1 MKITI
6 NIIRI
11 FVGLLFIFSGLV
23 KANDPLGT
31 AYKMEEYF
39 EVWNADLATST
50 FFLKNALTNL
60 FHFLNEH
67 TLFLSVTMNAFEI
80 IAGAALLLG
89 WRMKLFSWLLLL
101 LMVFFTI
108 LTGYTYKTGRPT
120 NCGCFGDCIKI
131 TPEYSFYKD
140 VLLSVLI
147 LVLLFARKHIKPLF
161 RPGMNTALMFLVTL
175 FSFGL
180 QWYALRYLPPVDCL
194 PFKKG
199 NNIPEKMKMPANAVP
214 DSIVMTF
221 VYDKQGQKVEFT
233 ADKFPADFNDS
244 LYKFVSR
251 YDKVARK
258 GKNNEPPIK
267 GFILTDMNN
276 NDWTEGVLNMPYA
289 VLLFEENID
298 SDNKAWDKQFR
309 EIKARADAKNIPVF
323 IVTKSAD
330 DLKAKRNNEFWNSMH
345 VLRCDF
351 TAIRTAARATP
362 TIYLLREGSVEGKW
376 SHANFGDV
384 KGTIDKIPQQ
394 APEINSILNSLKN
407 AENIVNRSLPET
419 QAIVDSTD
427 NVMQEKYRST
437 IDSLLQELKKN

>member
-1 MKITI
+1 MKIAI

-39 EVWNADLATST
+39 EVWNADLATSS

-60 FHFLNEH
+60 FHFLNDH

-140 VLLSVLI
+140 VLLSILI
-147 LVLLFARKHIKPLF
+147 LVLLFARRHIKPLF
-161 RPGMNTALMFLVTL
+161 SPGVNTGLMFLATV

-199 NNIPEKMKMPANAVP
+199 SSIPEKMKMPANAVP

-221 VYDKQGQKVEFT
+221 VYEKQGQKVEFT

-244 LYKFVSR
+244 VYKFVNR
-251 YDKVARK
+251 YDKLVRK
-258 GKNNEPPIK
+258 GKNNEPPIR
-267 GFILTDMNN
+267 GFALTGAKHADSTGVETTTDSTLVILSQPKS
-276 NDWTEGVLNMPYA
+276 L
-289 VLLFEENID
+289 LLFNNILPDKDPAWKNDLLAVYAEAHKKGIPFYFVTTNRD
-298 SDNKAWDKQFR
+298 SAMAVYSQMGFQ
-309 EIKARADAKNIPVF
+309 NI
-323 IVTKSAD
+323 
-330 DLKAKRNNEFWNSMH
+330 N
-345 VLRCDF
+345 VLSCDF
-351 TAIRTAARATP
+351 TAIRTASRAVQTL
-362 TIYLLREGSVEGKW
+362 YLLNNGRVEAKW
-376 SHANFGDV
+376 SHANFDEARKV
-384 KGTIDKIPQQ
+384 I
-394 APEINSILNSLKN
+394 
-407 AENIVNRSLPET
+407 
-419 QAIVDSTD
+419 
-427 NVMQEKYRST
+427 EK
-437 IDSLLQELKKN
+437 

>member
-1 MKITI
+1 MKIII

-11 FVGLLFIFSGLV
+11 FVGVLFIFSGLV

-39 EVWNADLATST
+39 EVWNTDLSTST
-50 FFLKNALTNL
+50 FFLKDTLMNL
-60 FHFLNEH
+60 FHFLNGH

-101 LMVFFTI
+101 LMIFFTI

-120 NCGCFGDCIKI
+120 NCGCFGDCLKI
-131 TPEYSFYKD
+131 TSQFSFYKD
-140 VLLSVLI
+140 VLLSALI
-147 LVLLFARKHIKPLF
+147 LIILFARKYIKPLF
-161 RPGMNTALMFLVTL
+161 APRLNTGLMFLVTI

-199 NNIPEKMKMPANAVP
+199 NSIPEKMKMPANAVP

-244 LYKFVSR
+244 LYKFINR
-251 YDKVARK
+251 YDKLVRK

-267 GFILTDMNN
+267 GFSLISANSVDSSGNTSINDSTQVILSQPNS
-276 NDWTEGVLNMPYA
+276 L
-289 VLLFEENID
+289 LLFNTNLPEENPAWKEDLQLVYAEAGKKGIPFYFVTTNRD
-298 SDNKAWDKQFR
+298 SANTIFSQMGF
-309 EIKARADAKNIPVF
+309 KNI
-323 IVTKSAD
+323 T
-330 DLKAKRNNEFWNSMH
+330 
-345 VLRCDF
+345 VLACDF
-351 TAIRTAARATP
+351 TAIRTAARANP
-362 TIYLLREGSVEGKW
+362 TLYYMKQGIVAGKW
-376 SHANFGDV
+376 SYANLDE
-384 KGTIDKIPQQ
+384 
-394 APEINSILNSLKN
+394 ALK
-407 AENIVNRSLPET
+407 ALRA
-419 QAIVDSTD
+419 Q
-427 NVMQEKYRST
+427 
-437 IDSLLQELKKN
+437 

>member
-1 MKITI
+1 MKIAI

-50 FFLKNALTNL
+50 FFLKDALTNL
-60 FHFLNEH
+60 FHFLNDH

-140 VLLSVLI
+140 VLLSILI
-147 LVLLFARKHIKPLF
+147 LILLFARRHIKPLF
-161 RPGMNTALMFLVTL
+161 SPALNTGLMFLATV

-199 NNIPEKMKMPANAVP
+199 NSIPEKMKMPANAVP
-214 DSIVMTF
+214 DSVVMTF
-221 VYDKQGQKVEFT
+221 VYEKQGQKVEFT

-251 YDKVARK
+251 YDKLVRK
-258 GKNNEPPIK
+258 GRNNEPPIR
-267 GFILTDMNN
+267 GFSLTGANTADSTGAETISDSTAVILSQPKS
-276 NDWTEGVLNMPYA
+276 L
-289 VLLFEENID
+289 LLFNNILPD
-298 SDNKAWDKQFR
+298 SEPAWKNDLLAIYAEAQKKGIPFYFVTTNRDSAIAVYSKMGFR
-309 EIKARADAKNIPVF
+309 NI
-323 IVTKSAD
+323 
-330 DLKAKRNNEFWNSMH
+330 N
-345 VLRCDF
+345 VLSCDF
-351 TAIRTAARATP
+351 TAIRTASRGVQTL
-362 TIYLLREGSVEGKW
+362 YLLSNGRVEAKW
-376 SHANFGDV
+376 SYANFDEAR
-384 KGTIDKIPQQ
+384 K
-394 APEINSILNSLKN
+394 
-407 AENIVNRSLPET
+407 
-419 QAIVDSTD
+419 AI
-427 NVMQEKYRST
+427 EK
-437 IDSLLQELKKN
+437 

>member
-1 MKITI
+1 MKIAI

-39 EVWNADLATST
+39 EVWTADLSTST
-50 FFLKNALTNL
+50 FFLKNALINL
-60 FHFLNEH
+60 FHFLNDH

-140 VLLSVLI
+140 VLLSILI
-147 LVLLFARKHIKPLF
+147 LVLLFARRHIKPLF
-161 RPGMNTALMFLVTL
+161 SAGMNTGLMFLATV

-199 NNIPEKMKMPANAVP
+199 NSIPEKMKMPANAVP

-221 VYDKQGQKVEFT
+221 VYEKQGQKVEFT

-244 LYKFVSR
+244 VYKFVNR
-251 YDKVARK
+251 YDKLVRR
-258 GKNNEPPIK
+258 GKNNEPPIR
-267 GFILTDMNN
+267 GFALTGAKHADSTGVETTSDSTLVILSQPKS
-276 NDWTEGVLNMPYA
+276 L
-289 VLLFEENID
+289 LLFNNILPDKDPAWKNDLLAVYAEAQKKGIPFYFVTTNRD
-298 SDNKAWDKQFR
+298 SAIAIYSQMGFR
-309 EIKARADAKNIPVF
+309 NI
-323 IVTKSAD
+323 
-330 DLKAKRNNEFWNSMH
+330 N
-345 VLRCDF
+345 VLSCDF
-351 TAIRTAARATP
+351 TAIRTASRAVQTL
-362 TIYLLREGSVEGKW
+362 YLLNNGRVEAKW
-376 SHANFGDV
+376 SHANFGEAKKV
-384 KGTIDKIPQQ
+384 I
-394 APEINSILNSLKN
+394 
-407 AENIVNRSLPET
+407 
-419 QAIVDSTD
+419 
-427 NVMQEKYRST
+427 EK
-437 IDSLLQELKKN
+437 

>member
-39 EVWNADLATST
+39 EVWNTDLATST
-50 FFLKNALTNL
+50 FFLKDALMNL

-80 IAGAALLLG
+80 IAGAALLFG

-101 LMVFFTI
+101 LMIFFTI
-108 LTGYTYKTGRPT
+108 LTGYTYKTGKPT

-140 VLLSVLI
+140 LLLSALI
-147 LVLLFARKHIKPLF
+147 LIILFARKHIKPLF
-161 RPGMNTALMFLVTL
+161 APRLNTGLMFLVTI

-199 NNIPEKMKMPANAVP
+199 NSIPEKMKMPANAVP

-221 VYDKQGQKVEFT
+221 VYEKQGQKVEFT

-244 LYKFVSR
+244 LYKFINR
-251 YDKVARK
+251 YDKVVRK

-267 GFILTDMNN
+267 GFSLT
-276 NDWTEGVLNMPYA
+276 
-289 VLLFEENID
+289 
-298 SDNKAWDKQFR
+298 
-309 EIKARADAKNIPVF
+309 
-323 IVTKSAD
+323 SA
-330 DLKAKRNNEFWNSMH
+330 NS
-345 VLRCDF
+345 
-351 TAIRTAARATP
+351 
-362 TIYLLREGSVEGKW
+362 
-376 SHANFGDV
+376 
-384 KGTIDKIPQQ
+384 
-394 APEINSILNSLKN
+394 
-407 AENIVNRSLPET
+407 
-419 QAIVDSTD
+419 VDSSGNTTIND
-427 NVMQEKYRST
+427 ST
-437 IDSLLQELKKN
+437 EVILSATSCLVIV

>member
-1 MKITI
+1 MKIAI

-11 FVGLLFIFSGLV
+11 FVALLFIFSGLV

-39 EVWNADLATST
+39 EVWTTDLTTSG
-50 FFLKNALTNL
+50 FFLKDTLMNL
-60 FHFLNEH
+60 FHFLNGH

-80 IAGAALLLG
+80 IAGAALLFG

-101 LMVFFTI
+101 LMIFFTI

-140 VLLSVLI
+140 LLLSALI
-147 LVLLFARKHIKPLF
+147 LIILFTRKHIRPLF
-161 RPGMNTALMFLVTL
+161 SSGLNTSLMLLVTI

-221 VYDKQGQKVEFT
+221 VYEKQGKKVEFT
-233 ADKFPADFNDS
+233 ADKFPTDFNDS
-244 LYKFVSR
+244 LYKFVNR
-251 YDKVARK
+251 YDKVVRK

-267 GFILTDMNN
+267 GFSLTSANSVDSTGIENMSDSTGVILSQPNALLLFNTNVPDKNPAWKNGLLAVYSEANKKGIPFYFVSTNRDSANTIFSQMGFKNI
-276 NDWTEGVLNMPYA
+276 TVLN
-289 VLLFEENID
+289 
-298 SDNKAWDKQFR
+298 
-309 EIKARADAKNIPVF
+309 
-323 IVTKSAD
+323 
-330 DLKAKRNNEFWNSMH
+330 
-345 VLRCDF
+345 CDF
-351 TAIRTAARATP
+351 TAIRTSARANP
-362 TIYLLREGSVEGKW
+362 TLYYLKQGTVAGKW
-376 SHANFGDV
+376 SYARFND
-384 KGTIDKIPQQ
+384 
-394 APEINSILNSLKN
+394 ALE
-407 AENIVNRSLPET
+407 
-419 QAIVDSTD
+419 AI
-427 NVMQEKYRST
+427 
-437 IDSLLQELKKN
+437 KK

>member
-1 MKITI
+1 MRITI

-11 FVGLLFIFSGLV
+11 FVGVLFIFSGLV

-39 EVWNADLATST
+39 EVWTADLTTSP
-50 FFLKNALTNL
+50 FFLKDALMNL
-60 FHFLNEH
+60 FHFFNGH

-101 LMVFFTI
+101 LMIFFTI

-140 VLLSVLI
+140 LLLSALI
-147 LVLLFARKHIKPLF
+147 LILLFARKHIKPLF
-161 RPGMNTALMFLVTL
+161 TPRLNTALMLLVTI

-199 NNIPEKMKMPANAVP
+199 NSIPEKMKMPANAVP

-233 ADKFPADFNDS
+233 ADKFPADFSDS
-244 LYKFVSR
+244 LYKFISR
-251 YDKVARK
+251 YDKLVRK

-267 GFILTDMNN
+267 GFSLTSANSGDSSGNTTINDSTEVILSQPHS
-276 NDWTEGVLNMPYA
+276 L
-289 VLLFEENID
+289 LLFNTNLPE
-298 SDNKAWDKQFR
+298 
-309 EIKARADAKNIPVF
+309 KNPGW
-323 IVTKSAD
+323 KD
-330 DLKAKRNNEFWNSMH
+330 DLLAVYSEANKKGIPFYFVTNNRDSAIMVYSQMGFKDIT
-345 VLRCDF
+345 VLSCDF
-351 TAIRTAARATP
+351 TAIRTAARANP
-362 TIYLLREGSVEGKW
+362 TLYYTKQGTVAGKW
-376 SHANFGDV
+376 SYAN
-384 KGTIDKIPQQ
+384 
-394 APEINSILNSLKN
+394 LNDAKL
-407 AENIVNRSLPET
+407 
-419 QAIVDSTD
+419 AIQKVII
-427 NVMQEKYRST
+427 K
-437 IDSLLQELKKN
+437 

>member
-1 MKITI
+1 MKIAI

-39 EVWNADLATST
+39 EVWNADLATSS

-60 FHFLNEH
+60 FHFLNDH

-140 VLLSVLI
+140 VLLSILI
-147 LVLLFARKHIKPLF
+147 LVLLFARRHIKPLF
-161 RPGMNTALMFLVTL
+161 SPGVNTGLMFLATV

-199 NNIPEKMKMPANAVP
+199 SSIPEKMKMPANAVP

-221 VYDKQGQKVEFT
+221 VYEKQGQKVEFT

-244 LYKFVSR
+244 VYKFVNR
-251 YDKVARK
+251 YDKLVRK
-258 GKNNEPPIK
+258 GKNNEPPIR
-267 GFILTDMNN
+267 GFALTGAKHADSTGVETTTDSTLVILSQPTS
-276 NDWTEGVLNMPYA
+276 L
-289 VLLFEENID
+289 LLFNNILPD
-298 SDNKAWDKQFR
+298 KDPAW
-309 EIKARADAKNIPVF
+309 KN
-323 IVTKSAD
+323 
-330 DLKAKRNNEFWNSMH
+330 
-345 VLRCDF
+345 
-351 TAIRTAARATP
+351 
-362 TIYLLREGSVEGKW
+362 
-376 SHANFGDV
+376 
-384 KGTIDKIPQQ
+384 
-394 APEINSILNSLKN
+394 
-407 AENIVNRSLPET
+407 
-419 QAIVDSTD
+419 
-427 NVMQEKYRST
+427 
-437 IDSLLQELKKN
+437 

>member
-1 MKITI
+1 MKIAV

-39 EVWNADLATST
+39 EVWTADLSTST
-50 FFLKNALTNL
+50 FFLKNALINL
-60 FHFLNEH
+60 FHFLNDH

-140 VLLSVLI
+140 VLLSILI
-147 LVLLFARKHIKPLF
+147 LVLLFARRHIKPLF
-161 RPGMNTALMFLVTL
+161 SAGMNTGLMFLATV

-199 NNIPEKMKMPANAVP
+199 NSIPEKMKMPANAVP

-221 VYDKQGQKVEFT
+221 VYEKQGQKVEFT

-244 LYKFVSR
+244 VYKFVNR
-251 YDKVARK
+251 YDKLVRK
-258 GKNNEPPIK
+258 GKNNEPPIR
-267 GFILTDMNN
+267 GFALTGAKHADSTGVETTSDSTLVILSQPKS
-276 NDWTEGVLNMPYA
+276 L
-289 VLLFEENID
+289 LLFNNILPDKDPAWKNDLLAVYAEAQKKGIPFYFVTTNRD
-298 SDNKAWDKQFR
+298 SAIAIYSQMGFR
-309 EIKARADAKNIPVF
+309 NI
-323 IVTKSAD
+323 
-330 DLKAKRNNEFWNSMH
+330 N
-345 VLRCDF
+345 VLSCDF
-351 TAIRTAARATP
+351 TAIRTASRAVQTL
-362 TIYLLREGSVEGKW
+362 YLLNNGRVEAKW
-376 SHANFGDV
+376 SHANFGEAKKV
-384 KGTIDKIPQQ
+384 I
-394 APEINSILNSLKN
+394 
-407 AENIVNRSLPET
+407 
-419 QAIVDSTD
+419 
-427 NVMQEKYRST
+427 EK
-437 IDSLLQELKKN
+437 

>member
-1 MKITI
+1 MKIAI

-39 EVWNADLATST
+39 EVWNGDLATST
-50 FFLKNALTNL
+50 FFLKDTLMNL
-60 FHFLNEH
+60 FHFLNGH

-101 LMVFFTI
+101 LMIFFTI
-108 LTGYTYKTGRPT
+108 LTGYTYKTGKPT

-147 LVLLFARKHIKPLF
+147 LILLFARKYIIPLF
-161 RPGMNTALMFLVTL
+161 SDRLNTGLMFLATV

-180 QWYALRYLPPVDCL
+180 QWYSLRYLPPVDCL

-199 NNIPEKMKMPANAVP
+199 NSIPDKMKMPANAVP

-221 VYDKQGQKVEFT
+221 IYEKQGQKVEFT

-244 LYKFVSR
+244 LYKFVDR
-251 YDKVARK
+251 YDKLVRK

-267 GFILTDMNN
+267 GFSLMGEKGVDSTGVETTSDSTGVILSQPTS
-276 NDWTEGVLNMPYA
+276 
-289 VLLFEENID
+289 LLFFNVILPGKDPAWKNDLLEVYGEANKKGIPFYFVTTNRDSAIAVYSAMGFRNI
-298 SDNKAWDKQFR
+298 N
-309 EIKARADAKNIPVF
+309 
-323 IVTKSAD
+323 
-330 DLKAKRNNEFWNSMH
+330 
-345 VLRCDF
+345 VLSCDF
-351 TAIRTAARATP
+351 TAIRTASRANQTL
-362 TIYLLREGSVEGKW
+362 YLLNNGSVKSKW
-376 SHANFGDV
+376 SFANLDEA
-384 KGTIDKIPQQ
+384 KKTI
-394 APEINSILNSLKN
+394 
-407 AENIVNRSLPET
+407 
-419 QAIVDSTD
+419 
-427 NVMQEKYRST
+427 EK
-437 IDSLLQELKKN
+437 

>member
-1 MKITI
+1 MKIAI

-11 FVGLLFIFSGLV
+11 LVGLLFIFSGLV

-39 EVWNADLATST
+39 EVWNADLATSA
-50 FFLKNALTNL
+50 FFAKDALMNL
-60 FHFLNEH
+60 FHFLNNH

-89 WRMKLFSWLLLL
+89 WRMKLFSWMLLL
-101 LMVFFTI
+101 LMIFFTI
-108 LTGYTYKTGRPT
+108 LTGYTYQTGRPT

-147 LVLLFARKHIKPLF
+147 LVILFARRHIQPLF

-199 NNIPEKMKMPANAVP
+199 NSIPEKMKLPADAVP

-221 VYDKQGQKVEFT
+221 VYEKQGQKVEFT
-233 ADKFPADFNDS
+233 ADKFPDDFNDS
-244 LYKFVSR
+244 LYKFINR

-258 GKNNEPPIK
+258 GRNNEPPIK
-267 GFILTDMNN
+267 GFSLTAGNSTDTTGNVIINDSTGVILS
-276 NDWTEGVLNMPYA
+276 LPSSL
-289 VLLFEENID
+289 LLFNTNLPGKDPAWKNDLHAVYAEASKKGIPFYFVTTNRD
-298 SDNKAWDKQFR
+298 SATSLYSQMGF
-309 EIKARADAKNIPVF
+309 KNINML
-323 IVTKSAD
+323 T
-330 DLKAKRNNEFWNSMH
+330 
-345 VLRCDF
+345 CDF
-351 TAIRTAARATP
+351 TAIRTAARANP
-362 TIYLLREGSVEGKW
+362 TLFLLRNGTVTAKW
-376 SHANFGDV
+376 SYANFDDA
-384 KGTIDKIPQQ
+384 KKFI
-394 APEINSILNSLKN
+394 
-407 AENIVNRSLPET
+407 
-419 QAIVDSTD
+419 
-427 NVMQEKYRST
+427 EK
-437 IDSLLQELKKN
+437 

>member
-1 MKITI
+1 MKIII

-11 FVGLLFIFSGLV
+11 FVGVLFIFSGLV

-39 EVWNADLATST
+39 EVWNTDLSTST
-50 FFLKNALTNL
+50 FFLKDTLMNL
-60 FHFLNEH
+60 FHFLNGH

-101 LMVFFTI
+101 LMIFFTI

-120 NCGCFGDCIKI
+120 NCGCFGDCLKI
-131 TPEYSFYKD
+131 TSQFSFYKD
-140 VLLSVLI
+140 VLLSALI
-147 LVLLFARKHIKPLF
+147 LIILFARKYIKPLF
-161 RPGMNTALMFLVTL
+161 APRLNTGLMFLVTI

-199 NNIPEKMKMPANAVP
+199 NSIPEKMKMPANAVP

-244 LYKFVSR
+244 LYKFINR
-251 YDKVARK
+251 YDKLVRK

-267 GFILTDMNN
+267 GFSLTSANSVDSSGNTSINDSTEVILSQPNS
-276 NDWTEGVLNMPYA
+276 L
-289 VLLFEENID
+289 LLFNTNLPEKNPAWKEDLQLVYAEAGKKGIPFYFVTTNRD
-298 SDNKAWDKQFR
+298 SANTIFSQMGF
-309 EIKARADAKNIPVF
+309 KNI
-323 IVTKSAD
+323 T
-330 DLKAKRNNEFWNSMH
+330 
-345 VLRCDF
+345 VLACDF
-351 TAIRTAARATP
+351 TAIRTAARANP
-362 TIYLLREGSVEGKW
+362 TLYYMKQGIVAGKW
-376 SHANFGDV
+376 SYANLDE
-384 KGTIDKIPQQ
+384 
-394 APEINSILNSLKN
+394 ALK
-407 AENIVNRSLPET
+407 ALRA
-419 QAIVDSTD
+419 Q
-427 NVMQEKYRST
+427 
-437 IDSLLQELKKN
+437 